1 MTLTESLKNKLA
13 LLAEITEKDYKIHW
27 DVSLMIISEADS
39 GRIAASGSLI
49 HCEHCVESLILHSL
63 KEE

>member
-1 MTLTESLKNKLA
+1 MTLTEYFKNKLA

-27 DVSLMIISEADS
+27 DEPLMIISEADS
-39 GRIAASGSLI
+39 GRIVASGSLI

>member
-1 MTLTESLKNKLA
+1 MTLTEYFKNKLA

-27 DVSLMIISEADS
+27 DESLMVISEADT
-39 GRIAASGSLI
+39 GRVVTSGSSI
-49 HCEHCVESLILHSL
+49 HCEHCVESLILRSL

>member
-1 MTLTESLKNKLA
+1 MTLTEYFKNKLA

-27 DVSLMIISEADS
+27 DEPLMVISEAGT
-39 GRIAASGSLI
+39 GRVVTSGSAI
-49 HCEHCVESLILHSL
+49 HCEHCVESLILRSL